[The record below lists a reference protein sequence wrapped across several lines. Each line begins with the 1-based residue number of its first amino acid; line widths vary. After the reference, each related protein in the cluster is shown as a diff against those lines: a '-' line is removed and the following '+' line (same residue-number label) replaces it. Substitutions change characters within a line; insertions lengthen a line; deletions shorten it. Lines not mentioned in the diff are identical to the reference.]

1 MAPAVLSTAAAA
13 VASVAVSH
21 PNALYSGSLLSL
33 IILILDLIAIV
44 QLLNSERSVMN
55 KFLWCLVIFL
65 FPIVGIALYY
75 LFAQRENRRLRYVS
89 IP

>member
-1 MAPAVLSTAAAA
+1 MAPAVLATAAA
-13 VASVAVSH
+13 VAATH
-21 PNALYSGSLLSL
+21 PNAVYSGSLLSL

-55 KFLWCLVIFL
+55 KLLWCLLIFL
-65 FPIVGIALYY
+65 CPIVGIVLYY
-75 LFAQRENRRLRYVS
+75 LFAHKENRRLRYVS